1 VHSVAST
8 IGFQDLSV
16 ELQQEVME
24 LQKRMRVELQPLV
37 LESTL
42 TMQKV
47 LECEDHTAR
56 LRLVRSFV
64 EAEIKRLLTKKTIQ
78 GMFSNSSTRDSKPS
92 AASTEQASAPSPS
105 SSTSSIAL
113 DDDAFQ

>member
-1 VHSVAST
+1 
-8 IGFQDLSV
+8 
-16 ELQQEVME
+16 ME

-78 GMFSNSSTRDSKPS
+78 GMFSSSSGTRDSKPS
-92 AASTEQASAPSPS
+92 AASTEQAPAPSPS
-105 SSTSSIAL
+105 SGSSTSSIAL

>member
-1 VHSVAST
+1 
-8 IGFQDLSV
+8 
-16 ELQQEVME
+16 ME

-56 LRLVRSFV
+56 LQLVRSFV
-64 EAEIKRLLTKKTIQ
+64 EAEIKRLLTKKSIQ
-78 GMFSNSSTRDSKPS
+78 GMFSSNSSTRDSKPS
-92 AASTEQASAPSPS
+92 TAATEQASAPSPS